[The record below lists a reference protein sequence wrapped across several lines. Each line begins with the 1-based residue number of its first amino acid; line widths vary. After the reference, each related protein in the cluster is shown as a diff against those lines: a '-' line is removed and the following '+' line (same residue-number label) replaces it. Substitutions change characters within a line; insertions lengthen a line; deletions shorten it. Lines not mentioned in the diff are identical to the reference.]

1 MIHLPSRL
9 LSPFQFRLHPSSSC
23 QNSGL
28 CLLDCELLLLS
39 TLLFPFS
46 QWGCLLFILQGWC
59 FLKYFLPYCLA
70 PCCLR
75 FPFSFPSCPLWQLIS
90 SPWPFSSVLGRLFS
104 LGRSSFPS
112 TSSVPSLCL
121 DSHTS
126 NPRPHFPLSTT
137 FGEPSSEL
145 TPRLPRDTHTLSR

>member
-1 MIHLPSRL
+1 M
-9 LSPFQFRLHPSSSC
+9 
-23 QNSGL
+23 G
-28 CLLDCELLLLS
+28 
-39 TLLFPFS
+39 
-46 QWGCLLFILQGWC
+46 LLFILQGWC

-112 TSSVPSLCL
+112 TASVPSLCL

-145 TPRLPRDTHTLSR
+145 TPPPPTSPGHTYPQQVTLLSFLCTSPLSAAQTLFFIALLLPSHPEHDGPVPPPEGS